1 MSIIRPD
8 LFCAA
13 AYVLLFLAA
22 VAQSR
27 RLSWLLAALF
37 LWLLAG
43 RAGAWL
49 LPGFLSPTSTVF
61 LYMPQLYIAPA
72 CLLFLLLNGRRAADG
87 AYYEA
92 GTCPLPVLFASSCV
106 AMALAHALVLLLVWQ
121 AWPDG
126 LSPRLLPVLADLA
139 LLQPVYWL
147 AMQLLLMAVSA
158 LHGRFDGRP
167 SGTFSVRGIQ
177 AGLLLTLVAQTA
189 YAAAA
194 LWPGAF

>member
-13 AYVLLFLAA
+13 AYALLFLAA

-27 RLSWLLAALF
+27 RYAWLLAALC

-92 GTCPLPVLFASSCV
+92 GVRPLPVLFASSCV

-121 AWPDG
+121 AWPG
-126 LSPRLLPVLADLA
+126 G
-139 LLQPVYWL
+139 L
-147 AMQLLLMAVSA
+147 AMQLLRLAVSA

-167 SGTFSVRGIQ
+167 GGAFSVRGIQ

-189 YAAAA
+189 YAATA